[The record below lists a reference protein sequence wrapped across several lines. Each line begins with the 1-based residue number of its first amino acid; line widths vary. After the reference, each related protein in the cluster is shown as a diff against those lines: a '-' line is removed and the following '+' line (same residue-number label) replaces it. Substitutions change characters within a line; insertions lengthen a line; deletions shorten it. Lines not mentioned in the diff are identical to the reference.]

1 MGDLEPTFT
10 RCCTLGSDW
19 FESGKECKQFPA
31 PVAGVS
37 AEQQSICLSAV
48 EICCLRSY
56 RHQQCINGMGSAK
69 SGNDC
74 IVTTEIGGEH
84 HKDCC
89 EACKLGIISAS
100 MNMGCQFETF
110 SFGLPWDKAYLE
122 CCVDEDQFVSPI
134 AGNSTRK
141 PPTPVIDNLCNFLE
155 GELCAHICVPTPGS
169 YRCECHEGFSLMSDG
184 KSCQQKDLPDRCKLN
199 NPCSHKCL
207 DTGIAI
213 ECSCYPGYE
222 LGQDERS
229 CLGEYIPILSYLAR
243 PVAAC
248 SKDIDECSLH
258 VDTCD
263 PNFQI
268 CKNEHGRY
276 TCVNPDGSVERPHA
290 HTQSGSSPGSTNAI
304 QSGKCPVG
312 YQYNSKAQVCDVNQ
326 LRQVRLESP
335 LHQLP
340 SPRLRY

>member
-1 MGDLEPTFT
+1 
-10 RCCTLGSDW
+10 
-19 FESGKECKQFPA
+19 
-31 PVAGVS
+31 
-37 AEQQSICLSAV
+37 
-48 EICCLRSY
+48 
-56 RHQQCINGMGSAK
+56 
-69 SGNDC
+69 
-74 IVTTEIGGEH
+74 
-84 HKDCC
+84 
-89 EACKLGIISAS
+89 

-122 CCVDEDQFVSPI
+122 CCVEEDQFVSPI
-134 AGNSTRK
+134 AGNATRK

-243 PVAAC
+243 PVAAY
-248 SKDIDECSLH
+248 SKGPLAYCL
-258 VDTCD
+258 
-263 PNFQI
+263 
-268 CKNEHGRY
+268 GRY
-276 TCVNPDGSVERPHA
+276 QLSAAGQISLPLPTLPTTTHHPGPGPLT
-290 HTQSGSSPGSTNAI
+290 HTDTTNTT
-304 QSGKCPVG
+304 KF
-312 YQYNSKAQVCDVNQ
+312 SKI
-326 LRQVRLESP
+326 
-335 LHQLP
+335 
-340 SPRLRY
+340 